1 MIFMKDGWQ
10 ETIWGTL
17 GRLGLV
23 LLVLIVLLLLS
34 ALPFNVGYA
43 VDIRPSFVLLAIYYW
58 AVTRP
63 ETLNLPAVFFL
74 GLFYDLFAGYPLG
87 VQALTLVLVHWGVS
101 TQRRFLVAQPFRTLW
116 WVAGAIVFLTGLLQW
131 LIFSAFY
138 AAFVPLLPVF
148 AAAAMTA
155 AVFPLA
161 ALPLSWVNKVLADRA
176 RPV

>member
-23 LLVLIVLLLLS
+23 LLVLLVLLLLS

-43 VDIRPSFVLLAIYYW
+43 VDVRPVFILLAIYYW

-74 GLFYDLFAGYPLG
+74 GIFYDLLAGYPLG
-87 VQALTLVLVHWGVS
+87 VEALTLVLVHWAFLRSAVS
-101 TQRRFLVAQPFRTLW
+101 WSRSL
-116 WVAGAIVFLTGLLQW
+116 
-131 LIFSAFY
+131 S
-138 AAFVPLLPVF
+138 VPCGG
-148 AAAAMTA
+148 
-155 AVFPLA
+155 
-161 ALPLSWVNKVLADRA
+161 WRA
-176 RPV
+176 RWSPSRLCCNG